1 MDLIV
6 DDSDLKILSEWREEK
21 QWWRAAAAGGNEQ
34 RNRDDGGERW
44 RLSRRSALG
53 GERLTRIGG
62 GRRI

>member
-1 MDLIV
+1 M
-6 DDSDLKILSEWREEK
+6 EREEK
-21 QWWRAAAAGGNEQ
+21 QWWRAVAAGGNEQ